1 MSIDVKVLADSS
13 CDGVRLTTLQLRYP
27 RMIHAEV
34 MTHRLFS
41 RNASSSRAVPIKK
54 VIAGIEADPA
64 VPLWTLNEP
73 GMSGK
78 FADAATSD
86 KASKVWLEALKDVT
100 KHVERL
106 IELGIHKQDAN
117 RLLEPFS
124 HISVVLSSTEWDHFM
139 NVRPKP
145 DAQPVMQELAVRIRE
160 ELVASKPLPKE
171 YWKPTARPQLAA
183 AWRSS
188 WHLPYVEPQELE
200 ELANPSAAVL
210 EAARTLATI
219 PNVEDLLPCLVSA
232 SRCARVSY
240 LNHEGER
247 DLVKDITLACRLLT
261 SCHWSALE
269 HQATPRADH
278 GGRTSNFKKPW
289 HQLRTHLEIQPPS
302 WDKK

>member
-1 MSIDVKVLADSS
+1 MSIDVKILADST
-13 CDGVRLTTLQLRYP
+13 CAGTRLTTLQLRYP

-34 MTHRLFS
+34 MTHRVFS

-64 VPLWTLNEP
+64 IPLWTLNEP

-78 FADAATSD
+78 FANATVSE
-86 KASKVWLEALKDVT
+86 KATKVWLDALKDVT
-100 KHVERL
+100 KHVEEL
-106 IELGIHKQDAN
+106 INLGIHKQDAN

-145 DAQPVMQELAVRIRE
+145 DAQPVMQELAVQIRE
-160 ELVASKPLPKE
+160 ALLSSE
-171 YWKPTARPQLAA
+171 PTAKDFWQETSNSKLAS
-183 AWRSS
+183 AWNNC
-188 WHLPYVEPQELE
+188 WHLPYVNPSELE
-200 ELANPSAAVL
+200 ELANPSPEVL
-210 EAARTLATI
+210 EAARNLANI
-219 PNVEDLLPCLVSA
+219 PNVEQLLPCLVSA

-261 SCHWSALE
+261 SFHWSALE
-269 HQATPRADH
+269 HQATPRQNH
-278 GGRTSNFKKPW
+278 GGRDSNFRRPW
-289 HQLRTHLEIQPPS
+289 HQLRTHLEILPVA
-302 WDKK
+302 WDK

>member
-1 MSIDVKVLADSS
+1 MSIDVKILADSI
-13 CDGVRLTTLQLRYP
+13 CDGTRLTTLQLRYP
-27 RMIHAEV
+27 RMIHSEV

-54 VIAGIEADPA
+54 VISGIEADPA

-78 FADAATSD
+78 FADAAVSE
-86 KASKVWLEALKDVT
+86 KATKVWLDALKEVT
-100 KHVERL
+100 KHVEQL
-106 IELGIHKQDAN
+106 IDLGIHKQDAN

-145 DAQPVMQELAVRIRE
+145 DAQPVMQELAVHIRNA
-160 ELVASKPLPKE
+160 LLSSKPASKDFWKE
-171 YWKPTARPQLAA
+171 TSQNQLAS
-183 AWRSS
+183 AWNNC
-188 WHLPYVEPQELE
+188 WHLPYVNPSELE
-200 ELANPSAAVL
+200 ELANPSVQVL
-210 EAARTLATI
+210 EAARQLANI
-219 PNVEDLLPCLVSA
+219 PNVEQILPCLVSA

-269 HQATPRADH
+269 HQATPRPDL
-278 GGRTSNFKKPW
+278 GSRTSNFRKPW
-289 HQLRTHLEIQPPS
+289 HQFRTHLEIQPPV
-302 WDKK
+302 WDK